1 MADVDQYKGTTTVGM
16 VCEDGVVLASESR
29 VTMGN
34 FISSKEGKKI
44 YQIDD
49 LVGMTIAGG
58 VGDAQSLV
66 RTITVEAKL
75 YKMRRGKPMNVE
87 AIATLLSNILNGNRY
102 YPYFVQLMIGGL
114 DRTGPSLY
122 SLDALGGQ
130 IEERLATSQG
140 SGSPLAFGVI
150 EDRYNEKMSI
160 DDALDIAIRALSSAM
175 KRDSASGDQ
184 IHIIK
189 ITRDGYVKVGK
200 DEIQERK
207 TKLGLE
213 T

>member
-1 MADVDQYKGTTTVGM
+1 MADVDQYKGTTTIGM
-16 VCEDGVVLASESR
+16 VCKDGVVLASESR

-75 YKMRRGKPMNVE
+75 YKMRRGKPMTVE
-87 AIATLLSNILNGNRY
+87 AIATLLSNILNSNRY
-102 YPYFVQLMIGGL
+102 YPYFVQLMVGGL
-114 DRTGPSLY
+114 DRTGSNLY
-122 SLDALGGQ
+122 SIDALGGQ
-130 IEERLATSQG
+130 IEERLATAQG
-140 SGSPLAFGVI
+140 SGSPIAFGVI

-160 DDALDIAIRALSSAM
+160 DDAIDITIRALSSAM
-175 KRDSASGDQ
+175 KRDSASGNEIQ
-184 IHIIK
+184 VIK
-189 ITRDGYVKVGK
+189 ITKEGYTKVLEE
-200 DEIQERK
+200 EIKKRK
-207 TKLGLE
+207 IKLGLE
-213 T
+213 N